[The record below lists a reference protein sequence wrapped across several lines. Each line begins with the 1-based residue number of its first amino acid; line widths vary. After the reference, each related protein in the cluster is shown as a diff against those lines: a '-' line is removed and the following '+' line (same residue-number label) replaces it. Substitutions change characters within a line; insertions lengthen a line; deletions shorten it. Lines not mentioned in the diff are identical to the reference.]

1 MSEPPRESIPRRS
14 RARWIRDVLG
24 RNAKQ
29 LSFIPRERRFYD
41 LFEQQ
46 ATVIVRSAVL
56 LEQALADAA
65 SLIRYQQEIKD
76 LERQGDEITHEI
88 VVTLNRTFVTP
99 FDHEDIYA
107 LASGLDDILDYIEE
121 VADTANLY
129 GITTIPEP
137 ARELARLL
145 SRAVGELEQAI
156 GKLESGKGI
165 EEHSAEVH
173 RLEDGGDSVSRRAIA
188 ELFAGEHPLLEVIKL
203 KELYGLLEDSLHRGV
218 AMAML
223 IAVLFGAITWN
234 LFTWRAGL
242 PSSSSHALIG
252 ALIGMGL
259 AVYGLDMV
267 QWGEVYPVF
276 IALVTSP
283 VVGLLIAYVLTVV
296 LLNLFRR
303 VRPSHDNGV
312 FRRLQLFSSG
322 FVAFSHGANDAQK
335 TMAIITLALF
345 SSGHLPEFIVPT
357 WVALA
362 AAIAIGLGTWAG
374 GWRIIRM
381 EPVDGFAAQTA
392 AAAVIQLA
400 TTWGLP
406 VSTTQVVS
414 GAVMGAGATRR
425 FSAVRW
431 GVARRIVW
439 AWIFTIPAS
448 AVF

>member
-1 MSEPPRESIPRRS
+1 MPDPQTLLLALTI
-14 RARWIRDVLG
+14 AIAL
-24 RNAKQ
+24 
-29 LSFIPRERRFYD
+29 
-41 LFEQQ
+41 LFDF
-46 ATVIVRSAVL
+46 TN
-56 LEQALADAA
+56 
-65 SLIRYQQEIKD
+65 
-76 LERQGDEITHEI
+76 GFH
-88 VVTLNRTFVTP
+88 
-99 FDHEDIYA
+99 
-107 LASGLDDILDYIEE
+107 
-121 VADTANLY
+121 DTAN
-129 GITTIPEP
+129 
-137 ARELARLL
+137 
-145 SRAVGELEQAI
+145 AVGTAI
-156 GKLESGKGI
+156 GTRALPPRFAVGLTAILNLVGAVVTTQLL
-165 EEHSAEVH
+165 HAEVANTVGS
-173 RLEDGGDSVSRRAIA
+173 LVAP
-188 ELFAGEHPLLEVIKL
+188 AG
-203 KELYGLLEDSLHRGV
+203 GV
-218 AMAML
+218 AMSML
-223 IAVLFGAITWN
+223 IAVLFGAIAWN

-259 AVYGLDMV
+259 AVYGLDAV

-296 LLNLFRR
+296 LLNLFCR
-303 VRPSHDNGV
+303 VRPSHANGV

-374 GWRIIRM
+374 GWRIIRTM
-381 EPVDGFAAQTA
+381 GTRIVRMKPVDGFAAQTA

-448 AVF
+448 AVLAASAALLITAGPLMVMFAALILGAVTLVWVARRVSSRKRSAPIDDEGGDRVPKLRQ

>member
-1 MSEPPRESIPRRS
+1 MPDPQTLLL
-14 RARWIRDVLG
+14 VLTI
-24 RNAKQ
+24 AIA
-29 LSFIPRERRFYD
+29 L
-41 LFEQQ
+41 LFDF
-46 ATVIVRSAVL
+46 TN
-56 LEQALADAA
+56 
-65 SLIRYQQEIKD
+65 
-76 LERQGDEITHEI
+76 GFH
-88 VVTLNRTFVTP
+88 
-99 FDHEDIYA
+99 
-107 LASGLDDILDYIEE
+107 
-121 VADTANLY
+121 DTAN
-129 GITTIPEP
+129 
-137 ARELARLL
+137 
-145 SRAVGELEQAI
+145 AVGTAI
-156 GKLESGKGI
+156 GTRALPPRFAVGLTAILNLVGAVVTTQFL
-165 EEHSAEVH
+165 HAEVANTVGS
-173 RLEDGGDSVSRRAIA
+173 LVAP
-188 ELFAGEHPLLEVIKL
+188 AG
-203 KELYGLLEDSLHRGV
+203 GV
-218 AMAML
+218 AMSML

-259 AVYGLDMV
+259 AVYGLDAV

-296 LLNLFRR
+296 LLNLFCR
-303 VRPSHDNGV
+303 VRPSHANNV
-312 FRRLQLFSSG
+312 FRRLQLFSSA

-345 SSGHLPEFIVPT
+345 SSGRLPEFVVPV

-374 GWRIIRM
+374 GWRIIRTM
-381 EPVDGFAAQTA
+381 GTRIVRMQPVDGFAAQTA

-414 GAVMGAGATRR
+414 GAVMGAGSTRR

-448 AVF
+448 AVLAASAALLITAEPLAVMFAVLILGAVTLVWVARRVSSRKRSAPIDDEGGDRVPKLRQ

>member
-1 MSEPPRESIPRRS
+1 MPDAQTLLLALTI
-14 RARWIRDVLG
+14 AIAL
-24 RNAKQ
+24 
-29 LSFIPRERRFYD
+29 
-41 LFEQQ
+41 LFDF
-46 ATVIVRSAVL
+46 TN
-56 LEQALADAA
+56 
-65 SLIRYQQEIKD
+65 
-76 LERQGDEITHEI
+76 GFH
-88 VVTLNRTFVTP
+88 
-99 FDHEDIYA
+99 
-107 LASGLDDILDYIEE
+107 
-121 VADTANLY
+121 DTAN
-129 GITTIPEP
+129 
-137 ARELARLL
+137 
-145 SRAVGELEQAI
+145 AVGTAI
-156 GKLESGKGI
+156 GTRALPPSFAVGLTAILNLVGAVVTTQLL
-165 EEHSAEVH
+165 HAEVANTVGS
-173 RLEDGGDSVSRRAIA
+173 LVAP
-188 ELFAGEHPLLEVIKL
+188 AG
-203 KELYGLLEDSLHRGV
+203 GV
-218 AMAML
+218 AMSML

-259 AVYGLDMV
+259 AVYGLDTV

-303 VRPSHDNGV
+303 VRPSHANGV

-374 GWRIIRM
+374 GWRIIRTMGTRIVRM

-448 AVF
+448 AVLAASAALLITAEPLMVLFAALILAVVTLVWVARRLSSREPSTHFDKGDDRVSKLRQ